1 MCISSVQQISEN
13 SNKFSLSNSD
23 KEGTKV
29 KVTEPRLQI
38 LTKIAMLFSVTC
50 NYTLV
55 VTTLVNI

>member
-29 KVTEPRLQI
+29 KVTEPRL
-38 LTKIAMLFSVTC
+38 
-50 NYTLV
+50 
-55 VTTLVNI
+55 